1 MNNFL
6 INPTINII
14 NPDQFP
20 VLLAFLTPPHHWL
33 PKQHRAPNTLIITP
47 SCAVCRKDVEAP
59 ELVKS
64 KASAKRSKRAKLR
77 KGIENSEVA

>member
-1 MNNFL
+1 MDGENNGK
-6 INPTINII
+6 PYC
-14 NPDQFP
+14 
-20 VLLAFLTPPHHWL
+20 LTDDLGRFGTPIFGSPSAHWL
-33 PKQHRAPNTLIITP
+33 PKQHRAPNRLIITP

-64 KASAKRSKRAKLR
+64 KASTKRSKRAKLR